1 MMALLLLRLGALAA
15 APAKP
20 PSIVIFFADN
30 LGYGTSRLAP
40 SGCPLSLQERRFHRQ
55 ATSARSARPPSR
67 RPTSTRSGG
76 TG

>member
-1 MMALLLLRLGALAA
+1 MMALLLLRLGAVAA

-40 SGCPLSLQERRFHRQ
+40 CRRGVFTAPSWRRQ

-67 RPTSTRSGG
+67 RPTSTRWGG